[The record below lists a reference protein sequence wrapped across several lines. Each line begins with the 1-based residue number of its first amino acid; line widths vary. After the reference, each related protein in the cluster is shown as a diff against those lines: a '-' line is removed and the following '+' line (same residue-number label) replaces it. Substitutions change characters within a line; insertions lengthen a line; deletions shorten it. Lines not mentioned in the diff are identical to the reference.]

1 MKSLVAFIWAVVIG
15 ALLALSG
22 PAWSDENGKE
32 KEGEAKETIEM
43 AAAAK
48 VTIHQAIKTALG
60 KIAGKVVE
68 AEIEKKREMVAWEVE
83 VAMSESEVMEFH
95 IDAENGSAIEVKEE

>member
-1 MKSLVAFIWAVVIG
+1 MKSWAGFIWAVAIS

-32 KEGEAKETIEM
+32 KEDEAKETIEM

-48 VTIHQAIKTALG
+48 VTIHQAIETALG
-60 KIAGKVVE
+60 KVAGKVVE
-68 AEIEKKREMVAWEVE
+68 AELEKKHEKVVWEVE
-83 VAMSESEVMEFH
+83 VVTPESKVIEIH
-95 IDAENGSAIEVKEE
+95 IDAESGLLINVEGK

>member
-1 MKSLVAFIWAVVIG
+1 MKSLVVFIWAVVIG

-48 VTIHQAIKTALG
+48 VTIH
-60 KIAGKVVE
+60 
-68 AEIEKKREMVAWEVE
+68 
-83 VAMSESEVMEFH
+83 
-95 IDAENGSAIEVKEE
+95 